1 MIIEEK
7 YNINKMLLIVNDIEV
22 YPEEESLKDFLL
34 MRAHLDI
41 NNHSSQTYLLFDD
54 NDNQKELLGYYT
66 LKTLEDDRLN
76 YYPCVELSQILV
88 DINHRNKGLG
98 NSMINLALCKANK
111 ISDIAGCKLLIA
123 FSLNDNS
130 TFFYKN

>member
-1 MIIEEK
+1 MIIKEK

-66 LKTLEDDRLN
+66 LKTLEDDRLTI
-76 YYPCVELSQILV
+76 ILV
-88 DINHRNKGLG
+88 
-98 NSMINLALCKANK
+98 
-111 ISDIAGCKLLIA
+111 
-123 FSLNDNS
+123 LNYRK
-130 TFFYKN
+130 F